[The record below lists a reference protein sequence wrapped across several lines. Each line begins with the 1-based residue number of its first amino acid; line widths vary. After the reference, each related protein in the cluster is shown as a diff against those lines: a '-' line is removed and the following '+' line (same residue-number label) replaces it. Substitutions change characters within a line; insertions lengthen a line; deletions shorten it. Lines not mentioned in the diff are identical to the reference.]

1 MDLPWLIGI
10 PVWLMIGCAAFAYF
24 EWKGLRY
31 PTRHDTLSLFLYR
44 VGSKFPL
51 SIFLGGLLIGLFLGA
66 VATHLLWH
74 WCPPGSIS
82 TG

>member
-10 PVWLMIGCAAFAYF
+10 PIWLIAGWASFAYF
-24 EWKGLRY
+24 EWRGI
-31 PTRHDTLSLFLYR
+31 RHPDRQHTLSKFLYF

-51 SIFLGGLLIGLFLGA
+51 SIFLGALIIGLFIGTIS
-66 VATHLLWH
+66 THLWWH
-74 WCPPGSIS
+74 WCPPGSTS